1 MKRYAE
7 YLVFLYFKI
16 YSNRGLVVTLK
27 DVSTVSRGRERGREG
42 REKERE
48 REGEGRERERER
60 QKNKEDRDAH
70 HAIKPQYQCNIIY
83 RDA

>member
-1 MKRYAE
+1 MHVKRYAE

-48 REGEGRERERER
+48 RERGKGGRERGR
-60 QKNKEDRDAH
+60 DRR
-70 HAIKPQYQCNIIY
+70 IKKTEMHITP
-83 RDA
+83 